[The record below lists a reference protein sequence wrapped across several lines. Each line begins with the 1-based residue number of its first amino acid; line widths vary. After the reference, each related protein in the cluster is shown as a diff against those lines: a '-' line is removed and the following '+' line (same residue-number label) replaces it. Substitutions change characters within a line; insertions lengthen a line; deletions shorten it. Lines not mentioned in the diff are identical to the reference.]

1 MRWRRRC
8 RWGGAGRPPTRS
20 AVLRQGRPLI
30 SSLACR
36 SIWMASSRVGVRTS
50 PDGDLLCKDGNTPAM
65 SCRCC
70 GLQSAR
76 QSQEHLPSERDPT
89 SPTASCSLQSAPPK
103 PSETTPISH
112 GTRVN
117 KETSKRGPAGGACEN
132 QGGNLDTWLPSAG
145 LCDLGPSSPRKRGLL
160 VSMKS
165 RVRPGIACWFPLSV
179 DSLVFVQKPH
189 SVQIFYRVGQKI
201 HLCFSIR
208 LQKNSNFLAN
218 PKFWVDFH
226 LYLDHLVLPFIF
238 FSHYLLLWFSFPK
251 FPFSLLP
258 SPVISHSFP
267 SCHTSNLTNSPVL
280 GE

>member
-36 SIWMASSRVGVRTS
+36 SIWMASSLVGVRTS

-76 QSQEHLPSERDPT
+76 QSQEHLPSETDPT

-112 GTRVN
+112 EQGCTKKHQNGDQR
-117 KETSKRGPAGGACEN
+117 EAPAKTEAA
-132 QGGNLDTWLPSAG
+132 TWT
-145 LCDLGPSSPRKRGLL
+145 LGSRQQDCVISGHPPPRKRPAGLHEEPGQARHRPP
-160 VSMKS
+160 VS
-165 RVRPGIACWFPLSV
+165 P
-179 DSLVFVQKPH
+179 
-189 SVQIFYRVGQKI
+189 
-201 HLCFSIR
+201 
-208 LQKNSNFLAN
+208 
-218 PKFWVDFH
+218 
-226 LYLDHLVLPFIF
+226 
-238 FSHYLLLWFSFPK
+238 
-251 FPFSLLP
+251 
-258 SPVISHSFP
+258 
-267 SCHTSNLTNSPVL
+267 
-280 GE
+280 